1 MAVTF
6 VCLMCLA
13 NASSALDVTYSSIS
27 IKPFAE
33 KEGSRRSLHLRICLN
48 DVRVSGASY
57 FGRNCARAKVEKGP
71 GEGPWSNVIFESRY
85 FSAFDIV
92 TKERYKDNYKFWLR
106 EQSSRDTSSF
116 SQFIKKQSLAE
127 QAAVSYTHLTLPTK
141 A

>member
-1 MAVTF
+1 MLQTRVWVVDKVKMGNGFMQTVLSVIQRMAVTF

-92 TKERYKDNYKFWLR
+92 TKERYKDNYKF
-106 EQSSRDTSSF
+106 
-116 SQFIKKQSLAE
+116 
-127 QAAVSYTHLTLPTK
+127 
-141 A
+141 